1 MIKKD
6 KNEDLSPEQSDRL
19 SKLKL
24 ILDKFEQTSLTYG
37 PASAEELKNRINKN
51 IRSFDDEFKSLL
63 NKTFELFWS
72 DRKKAADKNDKK
84 NNIIS
89 DLDIPRFLRNYK
101 K

>member
-1 MIKKD
+1 MTQI
-6 KNEDLSPEQSDRL
+6 
-19 SKLKL
+19 
-24 ILDKFEQTSLTYG
+24 IG
-37 PASAEELKNRINKN
+37 
-51 IRSFDDEFKSLL
+51 FDDEFKSLL

-72 DRKKAADKNDKK
+72 DRKKAADKN

>member
-6 KNEDLSPEQSDRL
+6 KIEELSANQKDRL

-24 ILDKFEQTSLTYG
+24 LLGKFEDTSLTYG
-37 PASAEELKNRINKN
+37 PASAEELKNRINKI
-51 IRSFDDEFKSLL
+51 IRSFDDEFKTLL
-63 NKTFELFWS
+63 IQKFESFWNA
-72 DRKKAADKNDKK
+72 KKVRVSKDK
-84 NNIIS
+84 NIIS